1 MEHKTRL
8 GPWGEEIAARC
19 LELKGFE
26 IVERNFRCRYGEID
40 IIAKNAEFLVFAE
53 VKLRKSA
60 KFGAAREF
68 VDRRKQEKLSA
79 SAALWLEEHETEL
92 QPRFDVVEIYA
103 PEGLRTKCPA
113 VRLLEGA
120 FDAEAYGV

>member
-1 MEHKTRL
+1 MENKTRL

-19 LELKGFE
+19 LERKGFE
-26 IVERNFRCRYGEID
+26 IVERNFRCRFGEID

-60 KFGAAREF
+60 KFGEAREF
-68 VDRRKQEKLSA
+68 VDKRKRERLSA

-103 PEGLRTKCPA
+103 PEGLETKCPG
-113 VRLLEGA
+113 VRLMEGA
-120 FDAEAYGV
+120 FDEEGYGC

>member
-1 MEHKTRL
+1 MRL

-26 IVERNFRCRYGEID
+26 IVERNFCCRYGEID

-68 VDRRKQEKLSA
+68 VDKRKQKRSFNR
-79 SAALWLEEHETEL
+79 ALM
-92 QPRFDVVEIYA
+92 
-103 PEGLRTKCPA
+103 
-113 VRLLEGA
+113 
-120 FDAEAYGV
+120 